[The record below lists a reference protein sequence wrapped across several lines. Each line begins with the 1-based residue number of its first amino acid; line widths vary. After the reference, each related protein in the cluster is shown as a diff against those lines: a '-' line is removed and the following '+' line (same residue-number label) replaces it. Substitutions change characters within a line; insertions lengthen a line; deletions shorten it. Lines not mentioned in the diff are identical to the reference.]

1 MTLFLDM
8 TRIILNFSIISTF
21 FTVYMVYLYMYD
33 NRKFQE
39 TVINITYFCIEKY
52 SHLQISSRKV
62 NKMYLTYIEEPISS
76 VIEKI
81 KETEIYQ
88 ECLFLLDFFIPKE
101 IYYADYE
108 YKTENRIVN
117 EEEEEEVIIEFIK
130 DNQIVYTCTK
140 EELLEN
146 NYVETKYDFMICQM
160 IENNVTFQKIFNK
173 IPSEEDFEFRNLND
187 NILSAIVIPIN
198 KSENPLDIHF
208 VTDDYYFW
216 VEKNI
221 INKSF
226 LDYILKTYY
235 YSVEIG
241 DYQLQIIT
249 NDINIYNIKMYENEA
264 FQILE
269 NGLEVFDFTYFDM
282 PDLLENLDVSDL
294 EEDYDM
300 ISLEEND
307 SEKEKEVV
315 KPDEFDEE
323 VKEEVVTQ
331 EIVNEEVVTQE
342 VVTQEVVT
350 QEVVNEEI
358 VTQEVVTQE
367 IVNEEVV
374 NEEVVTQEIVNEEVV
389 NEEVEN

>member
-1 MTLFLDM
+1 
-8 TRIILNFSIISTF
+8 
-21 FTVYMVYLYMYD
+21 MYD

-160 IENNVTFQKIFNK
+160 IENNVTFQKIFHK

-389 NEEVEN
+389 NEEVVNEEVVNE